1 MQKIAA
7 LHTFLAGLNLVAAE
21 QIDSAVDDLTII
33 PSGRPA
39 ATAGQIII
47 AEKHYTASFFIE
59 RYPHGQVSE
68 DQLFAQLSAWL
79 LTNDTGRLEP
89 VEFEMIVDVLDA
101 QVANLE
107 FGIPFTEL
115 VTLIPFA
122 TGPIVINGS
131 HYKL

>member
-7 LHTFLAGLNLVAAE
+7 LHSFIAGLNLVAAE
-21 QIDSAVDDLTII
+21 QIDSAVDELTII

-39 ATAGQIII
+39 TIAGQLII

-59 RYPHGQVSE
+59 RYPHGKVSE
-68 DQLFAQLSAWL
+68 DQFVAQISAWL
-79 LTNDTGRLEP
+79 LANDTGRLEP

-101 QVANLE
+101 QTANLE

-115 VTLIPFA
+115 VIGIPYA
-122 TGPIVINGS
+122 NGTIVINGVK
-131 HYKL
+131 YKL

>member
-7 LHTFLAGLNLVAAE
+7 LHSFIAGLNLVAAE
-21 QIDSAVDDLTII
+21 QIDSAVDDLTLI

-39 ATAGQIII
+39 DIAGQLVI

-59 RYPHGQVSE
+59 RYPHGKVSE
-68 DQLFAQLSAWL
+68 DQLFAQISAWL
-79 LTNDTGRLEP
+79 LANDTGRLEP

-101 QVANLE
+101 QTANLE

-115 VTLIPFA
+115 VTAIPDTAGNLI
-122 TGPIVINGS
+122 INGVK
-131 HYKL
+131 YKL